1 MKKLN
6 ELQSLVKLAQNFG
19 QEPDP
24 KLLAEIAHLQ
34 QQQDKKLKQQTEL
47 KARVRSAYASLELF
61 EAPAKEYK
69 RPSTYADGKSIPAN
83 LPDLYQPAS
92 NAGVPENQ
100 RCDNCK
106 YYVAESKKCTRWN
119 NAVVKP
125 AYWCAKWDAIV
136 AKKQNEEVK
145 IVRSETSVDLVS
157 NYIKEST
164 VVGPEPVL
172 AQPTPVLEQK
182 VKQLEAWISRIAA
195 TGSGSGEVNFR
206 WLDDVD
212 RSSIDQNKYLTYNP
226 TSKKFQFEDTR
237 VSIEAFDR
245 STSIALTST
254 PQLLRPNIF
263 INSKNLTYDTS
274 TGIFTFLTQCEV
286 SLALTVNAVS
296 AGSNHRVYQYA
307 ERNTG
312 SGFQPIANS
321 GKNFQLVNGQNTQIV
336 NAQTIS
342 RLAGEQIRY
351 FIYSDSADKVTLI
364 TETLPNVTGNTV
376 FVPAIRIQYAGR

>member
-1 MKKLN
+1 VKKLD
-6 ELQSLVKLAQNFG
+6 EKLSLLRLSEGFG
-19 QEPDP
+19 IAPDP
-24 KLLAEIAHLQ
+24 KLLEEIAY
-34 QQQDKKLKQQTEL
+34 L
-47 KARVRSAYASLELF
+47 KA
-61 EAPAKEYK
+61 K
-69 RPSTYADGKSIPAN
+69 
-83 LPDLYQPAS
+83 Q
-92 NAGVPENQ
+92 
-100 RCDNCK
+100 
-106 YYVAESKKCTRWN
+106 
-119 NAVVKP
+119 
-125 AYWCAKWDAIV
+125 
-136 AKKQNEEVK
+136 AKKQKQQKELTERVHAAGQALFEPVIKAPEVTEPEPVQPEPVALTEEVLITPPVIPQSNVD
-145 IVRSETSVDLVS
+145 IVSK
-157 NYIKEST
+157 YIKKEST
-164 VVGPEPVL
+164 LVNPEPVL

-212 RSSIDQNKYLTYNP
+212 RSSIDQNKYLAYNP

-254 PQLLRPNIF
+254 PQLLKPNSF
-263 INSKNLTYDTS
+263 TNSKNLTYDTS
-274 TGIFTFLTQCEV
+274 NGVFTFLTQCEV
-286 SLALTVNAVS
+286 ALALTVNAVS

-312 SGFQPIANS
+312 SGWQPIVNS

-364 TETLPNVTGNTV
+364 TETLPATSGYTV
-376 FVPAIRIQYAGR
+376 YVPAIRIQYAGR